1 MAISYDYQPVKKPS
15 SESNYEKALHA
26 GINIQRIHLPRFSI
40 FSTIFFAESQPEHL
54 EQEEQSPQ
62 EGCLLICLT
71 ARTTSTH
78 ITMTTTAVAMNF
90 LPCDE
95 DDNPLVK
102 TVQ

>member
-1 MAISYDYQPVKKPS
+1 MPHPS
-15 SESNYEKALHA
+15 TRQKTASGSNYEK
-26 GINIQRIHLPRFSI
+26 GTVCRYEISQQIHLSRFSI
-40 FSTIFFAESQPEHL
+40 SSTTFFAESQPEHL

-62 EGCLLICLT
+62 EGCLLMCLK

>member
-1 MAISYDYQPVKKPS
+1 M
-15 SESNYEKALHA
+15 
-26 GINIQRIHLPRFSI
+26 
-40 FSTIFFAESQPEHL
+40 
-54 EQEEQSPQ
+54 
-62 EGCLLICLT
+62 CLK